1 MTLRALPWPP
11 RPMTKPAISKAT
23 RRIDLYM
30 CTKRAFPGLQ
40 RSRAS
45 SLFSTTPK
53 MGRFPPPAASALA
66 GFLLFSNQLQG
77 GLSPFSLFGALLGA
91 FLFAAFGLK
100 APEKT

>member
-1 MTLRALPWPP
+1 M
-11 RPMTKPAISKAT
+11 
-23 RRIDLYM
+23 
-30 CTKRAFPGLQ
+30 
-40 RSRAS
+40 
-45 SLFSTTPK
+45 
-53 MGRFPPPAASALA
+53 AASALA